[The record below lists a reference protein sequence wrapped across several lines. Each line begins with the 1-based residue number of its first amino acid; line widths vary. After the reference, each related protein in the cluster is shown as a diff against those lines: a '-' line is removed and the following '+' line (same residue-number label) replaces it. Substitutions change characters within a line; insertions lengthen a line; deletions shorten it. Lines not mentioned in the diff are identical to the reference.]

1 MNYLYLTFVVIEQ
14 QNLLKFYLE
23 RDLYEDVHSHM
34 VGHRVRQISL
44 FLLIDSVKTH
54 KFFFQTIDLRLMA
67 LVLEGQLS

>member
-44 FLLIDSVKTH
+44 FLLIDYVKTH